1 MKAIRPNCLVHHP
14 QPMDT
19 LYSLSDSPQTE
30 TQITPT
36 VAKQS
41 HGVQLINIHL
51 LVTGTDPTR
60 LTPGRLTAMD
70 EYNNHATARS
80 VIAPIL
86 TGHLNALK
94 RITKLDNPDD

>member
-1 MKAIRPNCLVHHP
+1 
-14 QPMDT
+14 MDT

-36 VAKQS
+36 VAKQP
-41 HGVQLINIHL
+41 HRVQLINIHL

-60 LTPGRLTAMD
+60 LAPAKFTAID
-70 EYNNHATARS
+70 EYINHTAAHLM
-80 VIAPIL
+80 IAPIL

>member
-14 QPMDT
+14 QPIHT

-30 TQITPT
+30 TQIAPT
-36 VAKQS
+36 VAKQP

-60 LTPGRLTAMD
+60 LALGRLTAMD
-70 EYNNHATARS
+70 EYHNHTAAHS

-94 RITKLDNPDD
+94 RITKRDIADD